1 MRRREFIAWLGGA
14 TVMWPL
20 TARGQQSAVPVIGY
34 LGLGSPEPDDI
45 RLPAIHQGLNDT
57 GYVEGRNIAVEYRW
71 AQGHHDRLPALAA
84 DLVSRQVAV
93 IVTQGT
99 PATHAAKAATSTIPI
114 VFSLG
119 VDPVAAGLVSSL
131 NRPGGNATGIA
142 LLSIDLIAKRLEL
155 VRELTPG
162 TTVVALLANP
172 ATPSLSEAE
181 ARGTQDAARSLGL
194 QVHVLRASSASEVE
208 TAFET
213 LAELRAGAFVVSIDP
228 LLVNQRAQIIALA
241 ARYGVPGIYA
251 WREYAADGGL
261 MSYGSNIAASYR
273 ETGIYAGRILK
284 GEKPAD
290 LPVQQPTKFE
300 LVINLKTAKALGLNI
315 PPTLLARADEVIE

>member
-1 MRRREFIAWLGGA
+1 MRRREFIALFGGA
-14 TVMWPL
+14 AVAWPL
-20 TARGQQSAVPVIGY
+20 AARTQQPPMPVIGY

-45 RLPAIHQGLNDT
+45 RLPAVRQGLNDT
-57 GYVEGRNIAVEYRW
+57 GYAEGRNLVIEYRW

-84 DLVSRQVAV
+84 DLVSRHVAV

-119 VDPVAAGLVSSL
+119 IDPVAAGLVSSPS
-131 NRPGGNATGIA
+131 RPGGNATGVA

-162 TTVVALLANP
+162 AATIALLANP

-194 QVHVLRASSASEVE
+194 QVHVLRASTAREIE
-208 TAFET
+208 TAFGS
-213 LAELRAGAFVVSIDP
+213 LAELRVGAFVVSIDP

-241 ARYGVPGIYA
+241 AHYAVPGIYA
-251 WREYAADGGL
+251 WREYAAAGGL
-261 MSYGSNIAASYR
+261 MSYGSDLAASYR
-273 ETGIYAGRILK
+273 ETGIYVGRILK
-284 GEKPAD
+284 GEKPAE

-300 LVINLKTAKALGLNI
+300 LVINLKTAKALRLTL
-315 PPTLLARADEVIE
+315 PPSLLARADEVIE